1 MLDRMRRRVGAAAVL
16 LATLALGPA
25 GSPAPAA
32 QAVTGPGDPVRVVHV
47 EMRCHTVGDHEPI
60 M

>member
-1 MLDRMRRRVGAAAVL
+1 MRQRFGAAAVL
-16 LATLALGPA
+16 LGILLVGPA

-32 QAVTGPGDPVRVVHV
+32 QPETASNSPLRVVHV

-60 M
+60 F

>member
-1 MLDRMRRRVGAAAVL
+1 MRKGARAAVL
-16 LATLALGPA
+16 LIAVLLVGPA

-32 QAVTGPGDPVRVVHV
+32 QAESGSNDPLRVVHV

-60 M
+60 F